1 MGNKAATL
9 SRTIIDERLDIL
21 AVVETWHEL
30 SGSITL
36 RRVVPAGFR
45 CIDASRAIPLDVATG
60 SVEFQN
66 YGGLAFIHR
75 DNIRFQ
81 QRRFDVTVTTFE
93 YLYGYATNPRGCFVL
108 LAIYRPGSQA
118 VTASFFDDL
127 SAVLERLATYACP
140 VIICGD
146 LNVHVDQADDPN
158 AARLHQLLEL
168 LGYSQHVNE
177 QTHTGGHTLDLVN
190 DKK

>member
-1 MGNKAATL
+1 MGNKGATL
-9 SRTIIDERLDIL
+9 SHTIIDERLDIL
-21 AVVETWHEL
+21 AVVETWHER

-45 CIDASRAIPLDVATG
+45 CIDAARAITLDVETD

-66 YGGLAFIHR
+66 YCGLAFIYR
-75 DNIRFQ
+75 NNIRFQ
-81 QRRFDVTVTTFE
+81 QRTFDVTVTMFE
-93 YLYGYATNPRGCFVL
+93 YLYGCATNPHGCFVL
-108 LAIYRPGSQA
+108 LAIYRLGSQA

-127 SAVLERLATYACP
+127 SAVLEWLATYACP

-146 LNVHVDQADDPN
+146 LNVHVDEPGDTN

-168 LGYSQHVNE
+168 FG
-177 QTHTGGHTLDLVN
+177 
-190 DKK
+190 